1 MVGTATSDDAGV
13 FRLAPGIN
21 LVQTVDFFTP
31 VVDDPY
37 DWGRIAA
44 ANALSD
50 IYAMGASPLTAL
62 QMIGWPR
69 GRLSFD
75 ILAEV
80 VRGGLDIM
88 AEAGCTVIGGHS
100 IDDAEP
106 KYGFAVTGTAA
117 RVVTNAGATPGD
129 RLILTK
135 PIGTGIIATAIKRG
149 DCPAPVAAAA
159 VASMAALNRTAGE
172 LMGPRAH
179 AATDVT
185 GFGLLG
191 HLAEMTTASGVGA
204 KVEVSA
210 VPVLPGARELL
221 AGGAYPGG
229 SVRNVEA
236 VAGLVDGDT
245 AELRLLADAQTSGGL
260 LIAVP
265 ETDTQMLAALHGAGV
280 GEAVEIGE
288 IVTGGRIT
296 LV

>member
-69 GRLSFD
+69 GKLSFD

-117 RVVTNAGATPGD
+117 QVVTNAGAMPGD

-149 DCPAPVAAAA
+149 DCPGPVAAAA
-159 VASMAALNRTAGE
+159 VASMAALNQTAGE
-172 LMGPRAH
+172 LMAPTAH

-191 HLAEMTTASGVGA
+191 HLAEITSASGVGA
-204 KVEVSA
+204 RVAVAS
-210 VPVLPGARELL
+210 VPVLAGARELL

-229 SVRNVEA
+229 SIRNVEA

-245 AELRLLADAQTSGGL
+245 TELRLLADAQTSGGL

-265 ETDTQMLAALHGAGV
+265 ETDSHLLAALRDAGV
-280 GEAVEIGE
+280 DEAVEIGE
-288 IVTGGRIT
+288 IVTGDRIT